1 MKLALRRLR
10 SRPGFTA
17 LIVLVI
23 AVGVGA
29 ATTVF
34 SVVDQLLLRPPPFAH
49 ADRLVDVLD
58 PTGSSLTPVK
68 IAGWQQQT
76 ALFERFEG
84 YMPMQFDVTGDAEPE
99 RIMGQ
104 LVSLGLFPML
114 GVEPR
119 LGRTFTSGD
128 GRPGSERVAIISDEI
143 WRRRFGAERD
153 VIGRSIVLNDED
165 YTVVGVM
172 PRRFRLQ
179 GDRDTLWVPVDI
191 EANRGDRS
199 LNSFYAIGRLAPGV
213 TAAAAPATAKT
224 IAERMQ
230 KETPI
235 PRSWELIVEK
245 KQAAWIDQTTRT
257 ALFVLLGAVA
267 FVVFITCAN
276 VANLFLSLAPLRL
289 REMAICS
296 ALGSARGRL
305 VGGVLAEALLLAG
318 AGGALGVLFARW
330 GVQVMIAG
338 APRGL
343 ANWSTT
349 PVDVDGRVV
358 AVAVAM
364 TAITGV
370 VIGLLPAI
378 RGSRANV
385 ETTLRAS
392 AAAVRSSYGRTP
404 AALVVLEVA
413 FSVVLLVGAALMAR
427 TLVNLHAIDP
437 GFEPEGL
444 VAMHVDLPTDR
455 YPDVASRLAFF
466 DEVFAKVGAIPGVTA
481 AAAATGTPPRQGGFT
496 SGQLEGEGSR
506 VAPARALVPQMTVSP
521 GYFRALGIPLLAGRD
536 FAAADTVNHV
546 IVSRGLADR
555 LWPGE
560 NAVGR
565 RFRVGAESPW
575 RTIVGV
581 AGNVETRGPRDDRTV
596 LQLYHP
602 WVAPARAAAT
612 TAAAPSAPR
621 RRAFDYRLLIVRA
634 DNPSLAIPVIQRQ
647 IWALDAKQPIERIA
661 LVSDLYGEAFA
672 RQRFV
677 LTIMGAF
684 STIAIALTAAGIF
697 GVLSQVV
704 RRRTREIGI
713 RMVLGA
719 RPSDVMRQVLRS
731 GLALSLLGAAI
742 GIGAALS
749 LSRVLRTLLFG
760 VSPVDPISF
769 GAVTL
774 FLVGVAIAACWL
786 PARAAMRV
794 EPAAALRVE

>member
-58 PTGSSLTPVK
+58 TTGSSLTPGK
-68 IAGWQQQT
+68 IAGWQQQA
-76 ALFERFEG
+76 ALFERLEG

-128 GRPGSERVAIISDEI
+128 GRPGSERVTIISDEI

-153 VIGRSIVLNDED
+153 VIGRSIVLNDQD

-179 GDRDTLWVPVDI
+179 GDRDTVWVPIDI

-199 LNSFYAIGRLAPGV
+199 LDSFYAIGRLAPGV
-213 TAAAAPATAKT
+213 TAAAAPGMAKA
-224 IAERMQ
+224 IADRMQ

-235 PRSWELIVEK
+235 PRSWELAVEK
-245 KQAAWIDQTTRT
+245 KQAAWVDQTTRT

-267 FVVFITCAN
+267 FVLFITCAN

-338 APRGL
+338 APQAL

-349 PVDVDGRVV
+349 PIDVDGRVV

-370 VIGLLPAI
+370 VIGVLPAI

-404 AALVVLEVA
+404 AALVVVEVA

-455 YPDVASRLAFF
+455 YPDVAARLAFF
-466 DEVFAKVGAIPGVTA
+466 DEVFAKVGSIPGVTA
-481 AAAATGTPPRQGGFT
+481 VAAATGTPPRQGGFT

-506 VAPARALVPQMTVSP
+506 VAPAPALVPRMTVSS
-521 GYFRALGIPLLAGRD
+521 GYFHALGIPLLAGRD
-536 FAAADTVNHV
+536 FAAADTINDV

-565 RFRVGAESPW
+565 RFRVGAKSPW

-581 AGNVETRGPRDDRTV
+581 AGNVETRGPREDRTV
-596 LQLYHP
+596 LQMYSP
-602 WVAPARAAAT
+602 WVAPASAT
-612 TAAAPSAPR
+612 ATVAAPPAPR
-621 RRAFDYRLLIVRA
+621 RRGFDYRLLIVRA
-634 DNPSLAIPVIQRQ
+634 ASPSLVVPVIQRQ

-684 STIAIALTAAGIF
+684 SAIAIALTAAGIF

-731 GLALSLLGAAI
+731 GLTLSLLGAAI
-742 GIGAALS
+742 GIGAALP

-760 VSPVDPISF
+760 VSPMDPISF

-774 FLVGVAIAACWL
+774 LLVAVAVAACWL